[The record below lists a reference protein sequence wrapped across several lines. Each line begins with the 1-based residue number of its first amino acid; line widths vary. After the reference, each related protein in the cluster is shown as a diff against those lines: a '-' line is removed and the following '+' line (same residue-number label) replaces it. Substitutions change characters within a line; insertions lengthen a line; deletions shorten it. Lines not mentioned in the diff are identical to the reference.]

1 MHPPPKKKTRHGREN
16 KHRERKKRKTI
27 YQIPTRQRRKE
38 TKKLK
43 ERHGGKKKKEL
54 QDKNISHYLLSTI
67 FLIPRLSIHLR
78 PSVSIEMCPK
88 HQQAA
93 HTLCPYK
100 AIPLRGRL
108 QSLWVGE
115 QGRGHQITQRC
126 NNWRLHSR
134 RLVSYGKAKKKWRD
148 LDDLL
153 IISLPFHHLF
163 HLSYSPYH

>member
-1 MHPPPKKKTRHGREN
+1 MLVRGTPPPHQPRHGRQN

-27 YQIPTRQRRKE
+27 YQIPTRQRQKE

-43 ERHGGKKKKEL
+43 ERHGKKKEL

-67 FLIPRLSIHLR
+67 SLIPRLSIHLR
-78 PSVSIEMCPK
+78 SSVSIEMCPR

-108 QSLWVGE
+108 QPWWLG
-115 QGRGHQITQRC
+115 
-126 NNWRLHSR
+126 
-134 RLVSYGKAKKKWRD
+134 
-148 LDDLL
+148 
-153 IISLPFHHLF
+153 
-163 HLSYSPYH
+163 